1 MSTLPGVSRPGM
13 PSNDGTLNH
22 GYSICTRSRD
32 GIYTVEK
39 RGDKEEQPHRSQC
52 LMVDQAG
59 LITHVGSIDSVKA
72 LNPATRIRF
81 LPPKAV
87 VLPGL
92 VDSHVHLLEYGWSR
106 SLNLE
111 GTRNVA
117 QVVERVRNYI
127 LSRPSS
133 VGQEEWIEGV
143 GWDQNL
149 WEDWSGGFPTHDIL
163 DADPILRGKPIILF
177 RVDLHA
183 MWLSGRALELCGE
196 LPEKAEGGE
205 IIRDS
210 DGKPT
215 GVFLDNAQLLV
226 PRPDWSESQMRE
238 FFERGTKDLLKWGV
252 TAVHDAMS
260 RDSAVKFYQKMADEG
275 ILPLRMHLMGYMDVG
290 YWNGTEAFHHY
301 GVHRR
306 LNLRSVKMVA
316 DGAIGS
322 WGAAMYEPYSDN
334 PSTSG
339 FFVVSEQDLKD
350 YIPKYLKDR
359 WQVNVHCIGDRANGE
374 VLDIFENAL
383 KGRDIQALRP
393 RIEHAQILRPQDIGR
408 MASLGL
414 IASVQ
419 PKHATS
425 DMVYADARLGERV
438 KSSYAYQSFLRAG
451 GRITLGSDMPV
462 ESGNPL
468 VTFHAAVTRV
478 DANGGSP
485 QGPGGWYPEEK
496 LTRMQSLKGNKMPVH
511 ITLMLKT
518 PTGMTIDAAYAS
530 FSEHEVGSLEAGKRA
545 DFVVLDRDIMSVDGQ
560 EILKIK
566 VLATVVDGVI
576 QFGSF

>member
-1 MSTLPGVSRPGM
+1 MSSSHEGKRHEDSIEYRRVKNSATTSTALSRIGTFLATLAAIFFFFVAKRYDLDEVVELLGLGSMSTLPGVSRPGM

-39 RGDKEEQPHRSQC
+39 RGDKEEQPHHSQC

-275 ILPLRMHLMGYMDVG
+275 ILP
-290 YWNGTEAFHHY
+290 
-301 GVHRR
+301 
-306 LNLRSVKMVA
+306 
-316 DGAIGS
+316 
-322 WGAAMYEPYSDN
+322 
-334 PSTSG
+334 
-339 FFVVSEQDLKD
+339 VSE
-350 YIPKYLKDR
+350 
-359 WQVNVHCIGDRANGE
+359 
-374 VLDIFENAL
+374 NAPHGIY
-383 KGRDIQALRP
+383 GR
-393 RIEHAQILRPQDIGR
+393 
-408 MASLGL
+408 GL
-414 IASVQ
+414 
-419 PKHATS
+419 
-425 DMVYADARLGERV
+425 LEW
-438 KSSYAYQSFLRAG
+438 AG

-478 DANGGSP
+478 DANGDSP

-496 LTRMQSLKGNKMPVH
+496 LTRMQSLK
-511 ITLMLKT
+511 
-518 PTGMTIDAAYAS
+518 GMTIDAAYAS

-560 EILKIK
+560 EILKTK